1 MIPSPP
7 THPSTRR
14 VLLTGFGP
22 FPTVPDN
29 ASGSLVTALA
39 GHPEL
44 GASVPSLKHVVLP
57 TSWTDAPRVFASAI
71 AAYAPDIVIS
81 FGVSKSATGF
91 TFETLA
97 RNIAAMPDVNG
108 HHPSSAT
115 IDAAGRRFVTADL
128 PARHLVKSLRAHGY
142 PATRSLN
149 AGRYLC
155 NTLLFEA
162 MRAGV
167 SLAGFVHLPAR
178 LAGPDLPGVP
188 PKLDWPRAVSGGV
201 MLVQSVAQHAA
212 D

>member
-1 MIPSPP
+1 MNAITPDVPDTP
-7 THPSTRR
+7 R

-44 GASVPSLKHVVLP
+44 GATLPNLKHIVLP
-57 TSWTDAPRVFASAI
+57 TSWTDAPRTFA
-71 AAYAPDIVIS
+71 AALDAYVPDIVVS

-97 RNIAAMPDVNG
+97 RNVAAMPAA
-108 HHPSSAT
+108 AT
-115 IDAAGRRFVTADL
+115 IDVAGRRFVTADL
-128 PARHLVKSLRAHGY
+128 PARNLVKTLRAHGY

-155 NTLLFEA
+155 NTLLFKA
-162 MRAGV
+162 MRAGIP
-167 SLAGFVHLPAR
+167 LAGFVHLPAR
-178 LAGPDLPGVP
+178 LAGPGLPGVP
-188 PKLDWPRAVSGGV
+188 PKLDWPDAVSGGV
-201 MLVQSVAQHAA
+201 VLVQAITRHARG
-212 D
+212 